1 MVSMQAPCLDRT
13 LTATLQRT
21 DRGLCV
27 LLMGGDLPHVGA
39 VSLSDET
46 GRVQT
51 LELPEH
57 RDGFISE
64 KWARELSRR
73 YHLPVSVTCGIH
85 YDNATKEQID
95 IIISAC
101 DELLRQVKLRLVD

>member
-1 MVSMQAPCLDRT
+1 MVSVQAPCLDRM

-27 LLMGGDLPHVGA
+27 LLTGGDVPHVGA
-39 VSLSDET
+39 VSLSDES

-51 LELPEH
+51 LGLPTH
-57 RDGFISE
+57 KDGFVSG
-64 KWARELSRR
+64 KWAKELALR

-85 YDNATKEQID
+85 YDNATKKQIET
-95 IIISAC
+95 IINSC
-101 DELLRQVKLRLVD
+101 DELLRQVQQGLDG